1 MIGNSDIRHPRICC
15 SCGRLDTFYG
25 DGKGA
30 MIDIG
35 TTSIYLPE
43 VMYKAVMIAV

>member
-1 MIGNSDIRHPRICC
+1 MNLSSVAVAGSTLQLPT
-15 SCGRLDTFYG
+15 DTFYG
-25 DGKGA
+25 DGKGT